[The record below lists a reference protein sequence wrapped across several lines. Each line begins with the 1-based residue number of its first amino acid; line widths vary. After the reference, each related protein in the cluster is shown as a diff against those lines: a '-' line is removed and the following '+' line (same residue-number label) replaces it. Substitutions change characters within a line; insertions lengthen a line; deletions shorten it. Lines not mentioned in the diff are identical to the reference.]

1 MAAPGVTDDLKE
13 AENLAVQLSE
23 AISCGEKDKA
33 KQCAE
38 KLAALSLPVSIK
50 VDQKAYPQDTIRLR
64 VGVEDAQLDSYI
76 PITMM
81 ITVGMTIEELKT
93 KVKNDFGFHPCLQIW
108 VIGKRLAKDTD
119 TLYSHG
125 VSKDGDQAFLFIKDA
140 KAANLSREQQK
151 QEEQHQQIDDIIVT
165 MAMSSLEPRGTGP
178 PVATKAKPRPPL
190 LPKPQIGWSCPMC
203 TLVNK
208 PTRPGCEMC
217 GCERPAGY
225 KVPASYT
232 PDQDELLRI
241 QLEQEANLQYQ
252 KVMEEQR
259 ARNFGIYV
267 ETDARNLI
275 DNNEELECPICFT
288 TIEPGEGAVLRECL
302 HGFCKYGKSEAIVI
316 VKNAGLPTSSR
327 GISLR
332 LLSFLLHRDCLKG
345 TIINNMDAEV
355 KCPYVCDDY
364 SCDYKLQ
371 DREILSLL
379 SQEEYQK
386 FLELRLSIA
395 ESRSENSYHC
405 KTPDCA
411 GWCIY
416 EDDINE
422 FPCQLC
428 EETNCLLCKA
438 IHKDMDCKQYQD
450 DLRIRAENDIAAKQ
464 TADTLEAM
472 LQNGEAMHCPKCKVI
487 VQKKDGCDWIC
498 CIMCKTEIC
507 WVTKQ
512 ARWGPNGSGDTTGGC
527 RCRVNAVLCHPNCHN
542 CH

>member
-1 MAAPGVTDDLKE
+1 MAAPGVADGLKE
-13 AENLAVQLSE
+13 AEDLAVQLSE
-23 AISCGEKDKA
+23 AIGCGDRDEA

-50 VDQKAYPQDTIRLR
+50 VDQKAYPQDMIRLK
-64 VGVEDAQLDSYI
+64 VGVEDAELDSYI

-81 ITVGMTIEELKT
+81 VTVGITIAELKI
-93 KVKNDFGFHPCLQIW
+93 KVKNDFGFHPSLQIW
-108 VIGKRLAKDTD
+108 VIGKRLTKDTD

-125 VSKDGDQAFLFIKDA
+125 VSKDGDQAFLFIKNA
-140 KAANLSREQQK
+140 KAVNLSREQQR

-165 MAMSSLEPRGTGP
+165 MARSSLEPRGTGP
-178 PVATKAKPRPPL
+178 PVATKAKQRPPPL

-208 PTRPGCEMC
+208 PTRPGCEVC
-217 GCERPAGY
+217 ACERPADY
-225 KVPASYT
+225 KVPASYK
-232 PDQDELLRI
+232 PDQDELSRI
-241 QLEQEANLQYQ
+241 QSEQEANLQYR
-252 KVMEEQR
+252 KVVEEQR
-259 ARNFGIYV
+259 AMNFRDHL
-267 ETDARNLI
+267 ETDAHNLI
-275 DNNEELECPICFT
+275 NNNEELDCPICFT

-302 HGFCKYGKSEAIVI
+302 HGFCK
-316 VKNAGLPTSSR
+316 
-327 GISLR
+327 
-332 LLSFLLHRDCLKG
+332 DCLKG

-355 KCPYVCDDY
+355 KCPYVCNDY
-364 SCDYKLQ
+364 SCGYNLQ

-422 FPCQLC
+422 FTCQLC
-428 EETNCLLCKA
+428 QETNCLLCKA
-438 IHKDMDCKQYQD
+438 IHNNMNCKEYQD
-450 DLRIRAENDIAAKQ
+450 DLRVRAENDVAAKQ

-527 RCRVNAVLCHPNCHN
+527 KCRLNGVLCHPNCNN